1 MIWYDKVKHIYFRII
16 KVWHDCL
23 NITRLWHINVI
34 ISLERMSYKVFK
46 WQWNLFW
53 LICFIF
59 LCISYSTSVIISL
72 LRWLHFPC
80 LTEDRF
86 CLKFFLH
93 LNLTQCF
100 WKFFNVNW
108 FIYKFSINNYVIL
121 LCVIK
126 YNFLFMREIK
136 KLVKLYSYCIQC
148 SGHKQNA
155 WCGSVTPVPTSFK
168 HLKFSNHLTQSF
180 TYIF

>member
-1 MIWYDKVKHIYFRII
+1 MTMEFVLIDLLYFSMY
-16 KVWHDCL
+16 KL
-23 NITRLWHINVI
+23 FYTRFYFIVEMTSF
-34 ISLERMSYKVFK
+34 SLSYRRQVLSS
-46 WQWNLFW
+46 N
-53 LICFIF
+53 
-59 LCISYSTSVIISL
+59 
-72 LRWLHFPC
+72 
-80 LTEDRF
+80 
-86 CLKFFLH
+86 FFLH
-93 LNLTQCF
+93 LNLTQRF

-108 FIYKFSINNYVIL
+108 FIYKFSINNYVTL

-148 SGHKQNA
+148 SRHKQNA
-155 WCGSVTPVPTSFK
+155 WCGSVTPVPPSFK